1 MVKAKDPRRSDV
13 VSLFFV
19 LFRVVIL
26 LITWLGVFLATFLG
40 YFTLPMVLIGVVVLI
55 YTISDIG
62 LFLAFRQKGSGSDQ
76 RKLFLKTFF
85 NRSRKD
91 R

>member
-1 MVKAKDPRRSDV
+1 MKTKDPPRKDV
-13 VSLFFV
+13 VSLFLV
-19 LFRVVIL
+19 LFRVIIL

-40 YFTLPMVLIGVVVLI
+40 YFTVPMVLIGVVVLI

-76 RKLFLKTFF
+76 RKQFLKTFF

>member
-1 MVKAKDPRRSDV
+1 MKPKDPRRRDV
-13 VSLFFV
+13 VSLFFI
-19 LFRVVIL
+19 LFRVAIIL
-26 LITWLGVFLATFLG
+26 VTWLGVFLATFLG
-40 YFTLPMVLIGVVVLI
+40 YFTVPMVLIGVVVLI
-55 YTISDIG
+55 YTVSDIG
-62 LFLAFRQKGSGSDQ
+62 LFLAFRHKGNGSDQ